1 MRRITILDTTLRDG
15 EQSPG
20 VNLLPREKREIA
32 AHLEA
37 LGVDVI
43 EAGFPH
49 TSDGD
54 FEAVR
59 AIAQA
64 VSGSAVAALARTREE
79 DIVRAASALEGARR
93 PRIHVFT
100 SSSAVHLR
108 HMLRKSED
116 EVVEQSIAAVRLARR
131 YVDDVEFSGQDAMRS
146 DFRFVCRLLRAA
158 IEAGATVVNIPDTV
172 GYATPAEFGDLI
184 ARIRREVPGIDGVAV
199 SVHCHDDLGLAT
211 ANTLAGLMAGASQ
224 AEVAVN
230 GIGERAGNTALEEVA
245 MVLATRGDAIGLSTG
260 IKTAGIGPLS
270 RLVSRLTG
278 MPVQPNKAIV
288 GSHAFAHE
296 SGIHQ
301 DGVLKERSTY
311 EIMRPEDVGVTA
323 NTLVLGK
330 HSGRHAFRVRLEAL
344 GFQLGDRET
353 DDLFRRFKD
362 LTDRK
367 KEVTDDDVRILAE
380 DRVTGGEEAFA
391 LEDFHV
397 SSDGGRLA
405 TATVSV
411 RPAGGAPVREAAV
424 GDGPVDALCRALGR
438 ATGIPG
444 EMVHYALH
452 SVSEGSDAQGDA
464 YCRVRVDGR
473 VVAGRG
479 VSTDVLEASA
489 RAYLNA
495 LNRARRGSLAVAAT
509 GEGH

>member
-1 MRRITILDTTLRDG
+1 MRRIAIFDTTLRDG

-20 VNLLPREKREIA
+20 VNLLAAEKVEIA
-32 AHLEA
+32 AQLEA

-43 EAGFPH
+43 EAGFPN

-59 AIAQA
+59 LIARQ
-64 VSGSAVAALARTREE
+64 VEKSTVAALARTKEE
-79 DIVRAASALEGARR
+79 DIRRAAEALDGARR

-108 HMLRKSED
+108 HMLRKTED

-146 DFRFVCRLLRAA
+146 DPAFVYRLLEAA

-172 GYATPAEFGDLI
+172 GYATPDEFGALI
-184 ARIRREVPGIDGVAV
+184 RRIRENVRGIERVTL
-199 SVHCHDDLGLAT
+199 SVHCHNDLGLAT
-211 ANTLAGLMAGASQ
+211 ANTLAGLLAGASQ

-245 MVLATRGDAIGLSTG
+245 MVIATRGETLGLTTG
-260 IKTAGIGPLS
+260 IRTQGIGPLS

-288 GSHAFAHE
+288 GRNAFQHE

-301 DGVLKERSTY
+301 DGVLKERTTY
-311 EIMRPEDVGVTA
+311 EIMRPEDIGIQP

-330 HSGRHAFRVRLEAL
+330 HSGRHAFRVRLKAL
-344 GFQLGDRET
+344 GYHFDEAT
-353 DDLFRRFKD
+353 ENELFRRFKD

-367 KEVTDDDVRILAE
+367 KEVTDDDVRALAD
-380 DRVTGGEEAFA
+380 DRLAGGADAFR
-391 LEDFHV
+391 LESFHV
-397 SSDGGRLA
+397 SSTAGRWATAMVEVVRDGG
-405 TATVSV
+405 
-411 RPAGGAPVREAAV
+411 GPVREAAV
-424 GDGPVDALCRALGR
+424 GDGPVDALCQALAR
-438 ATGIPG
+438 ATGIAG
-444 EMVHYALH
+444 ALVHYELR
-452 SVSEGSDAQGDA
+452 SVGEGSDAQGEVS
-464 YCRVRVDGR
+464 CQVRVDDR
-473 VVAGRG
+473 VVVGHG

-489 RAYLNA
+489 LAYLGA
-495 LNRARRGSLAVAAT
+495 LNRAHRWATRAAT
-509 GEGH
+509 VTEVG